1 MRAWIAAALSAA
13 LAVPL
18 TSLVAPESAVAAD
31 GQGAGQSVSV
41 AVQADGFSLAGVKK
55 VNIVS
60 SSKFKGAVR
69 IERDNGKYCLAT
81 KGGANDG
88 KEHGAQWTGCN
99 GDASKA
105 WIVEPLST
113 LGTAEDDDTEASNN
127 ETSGNLA
134 FVLRSW
140 KYPKHC
146 YFSQGNGFD
155 GAKPAGGGREIG
167 VTPHCDAAS
176 VTKNP
181 ATHFG
186 VKNDPSGKATW
197 EYLRGKMVEGA
208 IAFSNRSV
216 SNTFA
221 GNNLWVRPMSMAGD
235 YVGDLSQAASGG
247 YFVPHAIKIA
257 EGKESAILGQ
267 SNVSKGCVDNR
278 WWWGL
283 NNTQGLA
290 PLRQRVV
297 TAAQVTDGFTWG
309 MHTEIG
315 VESGSPGAKVSLKSG
330 ISFETSTTESKTES
344 REIEMEAPAGFWAQA
359 VVTTPAI
366 NVNGAWKSGT
376 AFDRVWSFGGA
387 IAISEKQ
394 SPGTSVSSVAVVNS
408 HEQKSC
414 AATAATTLVPGAPF
428 RVQVPGK
435 QIAPRVGDT
444 VTADVSYVQPAH
456 GAPLDVRYQWFA
468 DDEEIPG
475 QTGRTLEVTA
485 DYLGAKLRFSAYENG
500 GPDRFESPT
509 KMSLNTAAVV
519 VDGTASLESAVTLP
533 QAMLGET
540 YEIDLLDIDALDDN
554 VVSVTGDLPAG
565 LAFHDDSDALVGAPT
580 ELGSFEIVVQ
590 DEDGNGPVTAT
601 LEVVPEAV
609 RYPGVSAIVTQVNAQ
624 QDIRLAENV
633 GAGAGFDVQFFSGGE
648 QTGAPAGMGVVYREG
663 IPYLVGTPT
672 AAGTHTVRVAEIVRL
687 GRSVTAPS
695 YEFTF
700 DVRAL
705 GDVLPPD
712 GEPVELPDITLER
725 ITDPA
730 DGATVRVGQDT
741 LWAVRGSDA
750 DEISASVH
758 RAGES
763 TPVPWATVERT
774 LVDELE
780 IDGVPT
786 EPGDYVI
793 TVSASNGAGSVATT
807 FAFTVTPAHN
817 GGNGG
822 NSGGGAGEGGAG
834 GGGSEVPANP
844 TGGAK
849 NVLSATGGDA
859 PLAPLALG
867 AGALLLGA
875 LVVAIS
881 RLRRTRQRG

>member
-1 MRAWIAAALSAA
+1 MRVWIAAALSAA

-18 TSLVAPESAVAAD
+18 TSLVAPEAAVAAD
-31 GQGAGQSVSV
+31 GQGPGKSV
-41 AVQADGFSLAGVKK
+41 AVAVQSDGFSLAGVKK

-113 LGTAEDDDTEASNN
+113 LGTAEVDDTEASNN

-146 YFSQGNGFD
+146 YFSQGKGFD

-186 VKNDPSGKATW
+186 VKDDVSGKETW
-197 EYLRGKMVEGA
+197 QFLRGKMVEGA
-208 IAFSNRSV
+208 IALHQRRMGGV
-216 SNTFA
+216 FA
-221 GNNLWVRPMSMAGD
+221 GKNLMVRPMSLGGD
-235 YVGDLSQAASGG
+235 YVGGEGADGNG
-247 YFVPHAIKIA
+247 YFLPTAIVIDP
-257 EGKESAILGQ
+257 GKESAILSQ
-267 SNVSKGCVDNR
+267 SSVARGCLDNR

-283 NNTQGLA
+283 NNTAGLE
-290 PLRQRVV
+290 PLKQTVV
-297 TAAQVTDGFTWG
+297 TEAQQTDGFSWG
-309 MHTEIG
+309 LATEVG
-315 VESGSPGAKVSLKSG
+315 LEGGAPTMKASVKITASVQ
-330 ISFETSTTESKTES
+330 ETFSTSKTDS
-344 REIEMEAPAGFWAQA
+344 RSIEMTAPPGYWALA
-359 VVTTPAI
+359 VVTTPSI
-366 NVNGAWKSGT
+366 NVNGLWKSGVELG
-376 AFDRVWSFGGA
+376 REWSFGGTIT
-387 IAISEKQ
+387 IAEKSASGRPQ
-394 SPGTSVSSVAVVNS
+394 TNIAVVNS

-414 AATAATTLVPGAPF
+414 SATAATTLVPGAPF
-428 RVQVPGK
+428 RVQVPGR

-444 VTADVSYVQPAH
+444 VTADVSYVQPAS

-475 QTGRTLEVTA
+475 QTGQALEVTA

-509 KMSLNTAAVV
+509 KKSLNTAAVV
-519 VDGTASLESAVTLP
+519 IDGTASLESTVTLP
-533 QAMLGET
+533 QAMIGET
-540 YEIDLLDIDALDDN
+540 YEIDLLDIDALDEN

-565 LAFHDDSDALVGAPT
+565 LAFHDDNDALVGAPT

-590 DEDGNGPVTAT
+590 DEDGNGPVTAM
-601 LEVVPEAV
+601 LEVVPGAAH
-609 RYPGVSAIVTQVNAQ
+609 YPGVSAVVTQVGAQ
-624 QDIRLAENV
+624 QDIRLAENA
-633 GAGAGFDVQFFSGGE
+633 GAGSGFDVQFVSGGVPV
-648 QTGAPAGMGVVYREG
+648 GMPAGMSVVYRAG

-700 DVRAL
+700 EVRPL
-705 GDVLPPD
+705 GEVLPPD
-712 GEPVELPDITLER
+712 GEPVEVPDITLER

-730 DGATVRVGQDT
+730 DGATVRVGQET

-750 DEISASVH
+750 DEISATVH

-763 TPVPWATVERT
+763 TPVPWATVVRT

-780 IDGVPT
+780 IEGAPT

-793 TVSASNGAGSVATT
+793 TVSASNDAGSVATT
-807 FAFTVTPAHN
+807 FDFTVAPAQN

-822 NSGGGAGEGGAG
+822 GGAG
-834 GGGSEVPANP
+834 GGGSEAPGNPA
-844 TGGAK
+844 GGAK

-875 LVVAIS
+875 LVVAVA
-881 RLRRTRQRG
+881 RLRRTVKRS